1 MSHVAF
7 LLGKQPKVS
16 TIFPEVFDRLAG
28 AGVDTSVH
36 LPHDE
41 EVDHAA
47 VGSSDLVVHR
57 GLNGA
62 AMELVADL
70 HGAGVALI
78 NSYAGVLGLVDRVTM
93 LRALEGLPVPAT
105 QVVDS
110 WSEVAVTAGE
120 RRVVVKS
127 AGGPGRGQSIVVGHA
142 DDLRIDRGLEPPFL
156 VQDYVVAGEFD
167 HKLYL
172 VGDEVRGLLKP
183 SPLAV
188 GHTTEGAV
196 FTPDR
201 SLVTLARQVRE
212 RLGLDF
218 LGVDVLVTERGP
230 VVVDVNDFPGYR
242 GVEDAAELV
251 AVHLLER
258 LDRAA

>member
-7 LLGKQPKVS
+7 LLGKAPKVS

-41 EVDHAA
+41 TIDHDVVASA
-47 VGSSDLVVHR
+47 DLVVQR
-57 GLNGA
+57 GLNAA
-62 AMELVADL
+62 AMESVADL
-70 HGAGVALI
+70 HVAGAALI
-78 NSYAGVLGLVDRVTM
+78 NSYAGVLGLVDRVAM

-105 QVVDS
+105 TVVDS
-110 WSEVAVTAGE
+110 WPEVAAAAGE
-120 RRVVVKS
+120 RRCVVKS
-127 AGGPGRGQSIVVGHA
+127 AGGPGRGQSIVVGTA
-142 DDLRIDRGLEPPFL
+142 DELRIDRGLEPPFL
-156 VQDYVVAGEFD
+156 VQDYVMAGEFD

-172 VGDEVRGLLKP
+172 VGDQVRGLLKP

-196 FTPDR
+196 FTPDT
-201 SLVTLARQVRE
+201 SLVTLARAVRE
-212 RLGLDF
+212 RLDLDF
-218 LGVDVLVTERGP
+218 LGVDVLVSEHGP

-242 GVEDAAELV
+242 GVDDAAELV
-251 AVHLLER
+251 AAHLLER
-258 LDRAA
+258 LERAA

>member
-7 LLGKQPKVS
+7 LLGKRPKAS
-16 TIFPEVFDRLAG
+16 TILPEVFDRLERS
-28 AGVDTSVH
+28 GVETSVH
-36 LPHDE
+36 LPHDDQ
-41 EVDHAA
+41 VDHDA
-47 VGSSDLVVHR
+47 VSQADLVVHR
-57 GLNGA
+57 GLNPA

-70 HGAGVALI
+70 HLAGASLI
-78 NSYAGVLGLVDRVTM
+78 NSYAAVLALVDRVAM
-93 LRALEGLPVPAT
+93 LRALEGIPVPAT
-105 QVVDS
+105 QVVES
-110 WSEVAVTAGE
+110 WREVAAAAGE
-120 RRVVVKS
+120 RRCVVKS
-127 AGGPGRGQSIVVGHA
+127 AGGPGRGQSIVVGTAEELHV
-142 DDLRIDRGLEPPFL
+142 DRGLEPPFL

-188 GHTTEGAV
+188 GHTTEGAA
-196 FTPDR
+196 FTPDLE
-201 SLVTLARQVRE
+201 LVALARRVRE

-218 LGVDVLVTERGP
+218 LGVDVLLSERGP

-251 AVHLLER
+251 AAHLLDR
-258 LDRAA
+258 LAA